1 MIPIL
6 GIDASQIS
14 GHLQIRAAYFAGGY
28 DGSNEISGI
37 DKITFSGD
45 TKSTLSATLSTA
57 RRSLAGAA
65 NSGTAAYFAGGENG
79 VNISGID
86 KIAFSGD
93 TKSTLSATLS
103 NARAYLAGAANSGAI

>member
-57 RRSLAGAA
+57 SYILAGAA
-65 NSGTAAYFAGGENG
+65 NSGTAA
-79 VNISGID
+79 
-86 KIAFSGD
+86 
-93 TKSTLSATLS
+93 
-103 NARAYLAGAANSGAI
+103 